1 MSELR
6 ARVLSAV
13 VAIPLAVGLV
23 YAGGPA
29 LAVLLAALGA
39 AAARELYGLAAKRG
53 VRPLSAIGVPLAAAL
68 PLVVHVHR
76 SGGWINNPGTTAAV
90 VFVALLGAVLFSRG
104 VGESPLACMAVTT
117 FGVLYTGGLLSF
129 GYLLRHH
136 QWTVTAASGA
146 ALVGLPVVITWMS
159 DIGAYAVGKTLGR
172 AKLMPSVSPGKTWA
186 GLVGALVVSALTA
199 VAYDIWILRP
209 YAQLTLGWSGAILF
223 GLVVSIA
230 GQVGDLVESL
240 LKREAGVKDSGR
252 FLPGHGGALDR
263 LDSLLFALPVS
274 YLLLGVQLQQAGVI
288 LP

>member
-13 VAIPLAVGLV
+13 VAIPLAIMLV
-23 YAGGPA
+23 YVGGLA

-39 AAARELYGLAAKRG
+39 VGARELYALAAKRS
-53 VRPLSAIGVPLAAAL
+53 VRPLAAIGVPLAAAL
-68 PLVVHVHR
+68 PLMVHVHR
-76 SGGWINNPGTTAAV
+76 LGWINNPGTLAAF

-104 VGESPLACMAVTT
+104 LDESPLACMAITT

-136 QWTVTAASGA
+136 QWTVTPASGT
-146 ALVGLPVVITWMS
+146 ALVCLPVVLTWMS
-159 DIGAYAVGKTLGR
+159 DIGAYAVGKMLGR
-172 AKLMPSVSPGKTWA
+172 AKLMPSVSPGKTRA
-186 GLVGALVVSALTA
+186 GLIGALVVAALTA
-199 VAYDIWILRP
+199 VAYDVWVLRP
-209 YAQLTLGWSGAILF
+209 YAHLALGWSSAVLLAL
-223 GLVVSIA
+223 LVSAA

-240 LKREAGVKDSGR
+240 FKREAGVKDSGR

-274 YLLLGVQLQQAGVI
+274 YLLLGVWLQPAAVI
-288 LP
+288 RV